1 MKITSKKIKEIGDK
15 IYTLEMQVSQKETC
29 SAAKLK
35 LEEVAEEVL
44 RDYGIQGMLEVDLY
58 LQEKLSK

>member
-1 MKITSKKIKEIGDK
+1 MKITDKKIKEIGDK
-15 IYTLEMQVSQKETC
+15 IYTLEMQVSQKETS
-29 SAAKLK
+29 SAAKIK

-44 RDYGIQGMLEVDLY
+44 RDYGIQGMLEIDLY